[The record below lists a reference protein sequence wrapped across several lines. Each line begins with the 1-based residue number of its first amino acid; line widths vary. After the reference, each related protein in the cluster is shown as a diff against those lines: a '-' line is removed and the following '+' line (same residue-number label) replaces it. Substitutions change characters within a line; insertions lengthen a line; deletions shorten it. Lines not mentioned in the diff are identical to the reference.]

1 MAEPKGAV
9 YLRAGGAEQFRKDT
23 AKRFARRVNK
33 TLLKIDDALPRYAAI
48 PRDERSLRTQALL
61 ALVALCDHW
70 LRDKQTKIDQHE
82 SFRAAAVQDLHEAA
96 VAELRGLQNWAK
108 AKTAIRKLIPKGSL
122 KGHGAAPIRLMQQEN
137 WLEVLDTH
145 HRRGQELKKHFL
157 MWEASGQSCS
167 FWEYLEKLDP
177 VAKKELAEVSVRYVD
192 DLIYRALFEVTF
204 DNGLMRSRMSPV
216 VQNMILSRFPRAT
229 VFANADEKLLDTSTW
244 PSNALRGV
252 STGWA
257 AFVLSPQE
265 VLYAGMHVSGLFH
278 HSSFLCGAPVLASG
292 MLRVE
297 NGRIAMRTTRGYQP
311 IDVLYRRV
319 DDDYLDPL
327 TFKPESQ
334 LGVSGI
340 MDVYRAG
347 GITIANAPGTG
358 IADDKAIYSFMPEI
372 VEFYTGEKPILQNVP
387 TWRCSEPDALK
398 YVLEHL
404 SELVVKEVHGSGGY
418 GMLIGPTSSKKEIAA
433 FAAKLAARPH
443 NYIAQPTLSLSTVPI
458 LSRAGLTPRHVDL
471 RPFVLV
477 SPAGIDITPGGLTR
491 VALKKGSL
499 VVNSSQGGGTK
510 DSWVLD
516 D

>member
-1 MAEPKGAV
+1 MR
-9 YLRAGGAEQFRKDT
+9 LRWRK
-23 AKRFARRVNK
+23 
-33 TLLKIDDALPRYAAI
+33 
-48 PRDERSLRTQALL
+48 
-61 ALVALCDHW
+61 
-70 LRDKQTKIDQHE
+70 
-82 SFRAAAVQDLHEAA
+82 
-96 VAELRGLQNWAK
+96 LRGLQNWAK

-122 KGHGAAPIRLMQQEN
+122 KGHGAAPVRLMQQEN

-204 DNGLMRSRMSPV
+204 DNGQMRSRMSPV

-297 NGRIAMRTTRGYQP
+297 NGRIRGIHEKNGHYRSQDIHLMTFLKLLQRKLPARTGTMSSTSP
-311 IDVLYRRV
+311 SAERR
-319 DDDYLDPL
+319 
-327 TFKPESQ
+327 
-334 LGVSGI
+334 
-340 MDVYRAG
+340 
-347 GITIANAPGTG
+347 
-358 IADDKAIYSFMPEI
+358 
-372 VEFYTGEKPILQNVP
+372 
-387 TWRCSEPDALK
+387 
-398 YVLEHL
+398 
-404 SELVVKEVHGSGGY
+404 
-418 GMLIGPTSSKKEIAA
+418 
-433 FAAKLAARPH
+433 
-443 NYIAQPTLSLSTVPI
+443 
-458 LSRAGLTPRHVDL
+458 
-471 RPFVLV
+471 
-477 SPAGIDITPGGLTR
+477 
-491 VALKKGSL
+491 
-499 VVNSSQGGGTK
+499 
-510 DSWVLD
+510 
-516 D
+516 

>member
-122 KGHGAAPIRLMQQEN
+122 KGHGAAPVRLMQQEN

-177 VAKKELAEVSVRYVD
+177 VSKKELAEVSVRYVD

-204 DNGLMRSRMSPV
+204 DNGQMRSRMSPV

-297 NGRIAMRTTRGYQP
+297 NGRIRG
-311 IDVLYRRV
+311 IHEKNGHYRSQ
-319 DDDYLDPL
+319 DIHLM
-327 TFKPESQ
+327 TFLKLLQ
-334 LGVSGI
+334 RKL
-340 MDVYRAG
+340 
-347 GITIANAPGTG
+347 PGT
-358 IADDKAIYSFMPEI
+358 DWHD
-372 VEFYTGEKPILQNVP
+372 VEYITFGGTPMTVGQKLNLPRRPAVP
-387 TWRCSEPDALK
+387 SRANRGQ
-398 YVLEHL
+398 L
-404 SELVVKEVHGSGGY
+404 S
-418 GMLIGPTSSKKEIAA
+418 
-433 FAAKLAARPH
+433 
-443 NYIAQPTLSLSTVPI
+443 STV
-458 LSRAGLTPRHVDL
+458 A
-471 RPFVLV
+471 
-477 SPAGIDITPGGLTR
+477 
-491 VALKKGSL
+491 
-499 VVNSSQGGGTK
+499 SQQPVQQGNVRNLINRFNRG
-510 DSWVLD
+510 
-516 D
+516 